1 MAKKIIIDF
10 SAQPIID
17 VVGYS
22 YTITVDSFPLYYPT
36 GDFEL
41 KVDFIANGV
50 TPSEYYE
57 VAIGTSLDETLQI
70 LLSFLRQTYQNDLIE
85 YSLVNNTIE
94 VLIQA
99 DAVVTIGEDL
109 NENITITTEDVEP
122 FGSNLKYYLYFD
134 DYTLNIYKSNYQG
147 TASEI
152 YGTFI
157 LKKSNVDTILDQIRG
172 TGLDLS
178 LEANQTLTFDEFL
191 LEDEF
196 TYKTE
201 LLKGSQIIFEGYI
214 KPDGCQQSFVNDVWY
229 VNIESNDVLGALKD
243 LSFVQTNGLPF
254 TGKMSVYDVIKGCL
268 DRTRLSLDINTSVY
282 VEYVDYTG
290 TNIFKDIYVNS
301 DRFIKDKND
310 IIIMDCN
317 EVLTSMLN
325 LFSAVITQQDGQWWI
340 YRPNDLELN
349 GYTEFINQT
358 TDAVFTKNLNA
369 VLGSQINGFYP
380 HHAGS
385 NQQIEVKGAISAYR
399 LNYQYGL
406 VTGLITNPTFNFD
419 TTIPVME
426 WQEDPVFYNW
436 TTAPSTPPNI
446 ILYPLT
452 NSYVPRFSLRP
463 INGTYEL
470 ITSNAINGKLGET
483 YDLKMNLFASWLNGS
498 FVYKIK
504 IKTNDGYYLHQENYW
519 VNYDTFY
526 KFSIPFN
533 NQEQNQN
540 GQVFASFKLTTPP
553 LINDC
558 TFQII
563 ICNITDTSENYG
575 GYYFAGYTSIDILSN
590 ILETQGLVGEFHTVT
605 RLIPPSS
612 ITKEN
617 QKVFN
622 GDGIASLIGSIYKD
636 DLTTLTTLWSRKNK
650 FENLPLLGISA
661 MDDLRIQ
668 SNPIKVFTGDVY
680 GYIPYFSVVTIDNI
694 VGLFMPIEWDY
705 DYKNN
710 ITKVKLLQ
718 FYNTDIADI
727 QYTISPDYGNNTIK
741 PTIKG

>member
-109 NENITITTEDVEP
+109 NESITITTEDVEP

-152 YGTFI
+152 YGTFT
-157 LKKSNVDTILDQIRG
+157 LKKSSVDTILSPIRG
-172 TGLDLS
+172 TALDLS

-191 LEDEF
+191 IEDEF

-214 KPDGCQQSFVNDVWY
+214 KPDGCQQSFVNDAWY
-229 VNIESNDVLGALKD
+229 VNIESNDILGALKD
-243 LSFVQTNGLPF
+243 LSFVQSNGLRF

-268 DRTRLSLDINTSVY
+268 DRTRLSLTINTSIEI
-282 VEYVDYTG
+282 EYLGYTG
-290 TNIFKDIYVNS
+290 ANILKDIYVRS
-301 DRFIKDKND
+301 ERFIKNQND
-310 IIIMDCN
+310 IVIMDCN

-325 LFSAVITQQDGQWWI
+325 MFSGVITQQDGQWWI

-349 GYTEFINQT
+349 GYTTFINQDTDT
-358 TDAVFTKNLNA
+358 TFTKNLNA
-369 VLGSQINGFYP
+369 VLGSQINNFYP
-380 HHAGS
+380 HHCDG

-399 LNYQYGL
+399 LNYQYGFTDGFILNPNLNHDEEL
-406 VTGLITNPTFNFD
+406 VFEDWTTNPSLPEDVEIINNGSLSGLIMKSDLTFPGF
-419 TTIPVME
+419 TV
-426 WQEDPVFYNW
+426 QEV
-436 TTAPSTPPNI
+436 
-446 ILYPLT
+446 L
-452 NSYVPRFSLRP
+452 
-463 INGTYEL
+463 
-470 ITSNAINGKLGET
+470 TSNSIIALEGQILTFRAKVSSTIVRN
-483 YDLKMNLFASWLNGS
+483 MFAFQIRTS
-498 FVYKIK
+498 
-504 IKTNDGYYLHQENYW
+504 DGYYLENRNGNNKW
-519 VNYDTFY
+519 TTTDISITPVPCGNYRFA
-526 KFSIPFN
+526 
-533 NQEQNQN
+533 EQF
-540 GQVFASFKLTTPP
+540 VSYELLMPP
-553 LINDC
+553 VPNDC
-558 TFQII
+558 TIEIVILVPLIYPNPTFPDSRGLSKVSYVQILD
-563 ICNITDTSENYG
+563 NE
-575 GYYFAGYTSIDILSN
+575 LQK
-590 ILETQGLVGEFHTVT
+590 QGIVGEFHTVT
-605 RLIPPSS
+605 RFDPPSS
-612 ITKEN
+612 IVKEN

-622 GDGIASLIGSIYKD
+622 GDGEEILIGSIYKAD
-636 DLTTLTTLWSRKNK
+636 EETLTEFWTRKDK
-650 FENLPLLGISA
+650 FEELPLLGISA

-668 SNPIKVFTGDVY
+668 SNPIKVFSGNIL
-680 GYIPYFSVVTIDNI
+680 GQIPYMSVITIDNI
-694 VGLFMPIEWDY
+694 TGLFMPIEYDY
-705 DYKNN
+705 DYKTN
-710 ITKVKLLQ
+710 KSQVKLLE

-727 QYTISPDYGNNTIK
+727 QYTISPDYGNNTIR

>member
-17 VVGYS
+17 VVGFS
-22 YTITVDSFPLYYPT
+22 YDISVNDFLLYYVNGET
-36 GDFEL
+36 EL
-41 KVDFIANGV
+41 KVDFIANGA
-50 TPSEYYE
+50 TPTEFYE
-57 VAIGTSLDETLQI
+57 VPIGTSLDETLQI
-70 LLSFLRQTYQNDLIE
+70 LLSFLRENYINDLVS

-99 DAVVTIGEDL
+99 DAIVTIGEDL

-122 FGSNLKYYLYFD
+122 FGTNLKYYLYFD

-157 LKKSNVDTILDQIRG
+157 LKKSNVETILDQIRG

-214 KPDGCQQSFVNDVWY
+214 KPDGCQQSFVNDIWY
-229 VNIESNDVLGALKD
+229 VNIESNDILGALKD

-254 TGKMSVYDVIKGCL
+254 SGKMSVYDVIKGCL

-282 VEYVDYTG
+282 VEYIGYTG

-358 TDAVFTKNLNA
+358 TDAVFTKNLNV
-369 VLGSQINGFYP
+369 VLGSQINGYYP
-380 HHAGS
+380 HHAGA

-406 VTGLITNPTFNFD
+406 VSGLVSNPTFNFD
-419 TTIPVME
+419 TTIPPME
-426 WQEDPVFYNW
+426 WIEDPVFYDW
-436 TTAPSTPPNI
+436 TTLPTAPPNLI
-446 ILYPLT
+446 RYPFI
-452 NSYVPRFSLRP
+452 NSSIPRLAIGKLSG
-463 INGTYEL
+463 IYEL
-470 ITSNAINGKLGET
+470 IASTPISGELGET
-483 YDLKMNLFASWLNGS
+483 FNFTAKLFAQIGYLESTTIT
-498 FVYKIK
+498 FPIK
-504 IKTNDGYYLHQENYW
+504 IKTSDGYYLHQNNYW
-519 VNYDTFY
+519 VNYNTY
-526 KFSIPFN
+526 YSFSISFIGDGTRWG
-533 NQEQNQN
+533 E
-540 GQVFASFKLTTPP
+540 VFGSFKLSMPP
-553 LINDC
+553 LIDDC
-558 TFQII
+558 TFEII
-563 ICNITDTSENYG
+563 ICNPQGFGFIG
-575 GYYFAGYTSIDILSN
+575 GSAGYTSVDILSN

-605 RLIPPSS
+605 RLLPPSS

-622 GDGIASLIGSIYKD
+622 GDGIASLIGSIFKD
-636 DLTTLTTLWSRKNK
+636 DLTTLTTFWTRKNK

-680 GYIPYFSVVTIDNI
+680 GYIPYFSVVTIDN
-694 VGLFMPIEWDY
+694 VTGLFMPIEWDY

-710 ITKVKLLQ
+710 ITRIKLLQ

-727 QYTISPDYGNNTIK
+727 QYTVSPDYGNNTIK

>member
-17 VVGYS
+17 VIGYS

-41 KVDFIANGV
+41 KVDFIANGAIP
-50 TPSEYYE
+50 TEFYE

-70 LLSFLRQTYQNDLIE
+70 LLSFLRETYQNDLIN
-85 YSLVNNTIE
+85 YSIVDLTIE

-99 DAVVTIGEDL
+99 DAIVTIGEDL

-122 FGSNLKYYLYFD
+122 SGTNLKYYLYFD

-147 TASEI
+147 TSSEI
-152 YGTFI
+152 FGTFI
-157 LKKSNVDTILDQIRG
+157 LKKSTVDTILDQIRG

-229 VNIESNDVLGALKD
+229 VNIESNDILGALKD

-369 VLGSQINGFYP
+369 VLGSQINGYYP
-380 HHAGS
+380 HHAGA
-385 NQQIEVKGAISAYR
+385 NQQIEIKGAISAYR

-406 VTGLITNPTFNFD
+406 VTGLVLNPTFNFD

-426 WQEDPVFYNW
+426 WQADPVFYNW
-436 TTAPSTPPNI
+436 TTLPTAPPNLI
-446 ILYPLT
+446 AYPLT
-452 NSYVPRFSLRP
+452 NSATPRLTIRP
-463 INGTYEL
+463 LAGTYEL
-470 ITSNAINGKLGET
+470 IASNIIAGSLGET
-483 YDLKMNLFASWLNGS
+483 YNLNAKLFVRNSGLNYS
-498 FVYKIK
+498 TPIYKIK
-504 IKTNDGYYLHQENYW
+504 IKTDDGYYLHKDNYW
-519 VNYDTFY
+519 VNYNTFY
-526 KFSIPFN
+526 SFSITFN
-533 NQEQNQN
+533 GEQNPL
-540 GQVFASFKLTTPP
+540 GEVFGSFKLQTPP

-558 TFQII
+558 NFEII
-563 ICNITDTSENYG
+563 ICNIG
-575 GYYFAGYTSIDILSN
+575 GTFQGFAGYTSIDILSN
-590 ILETQGLVGEFHTVT
+590 ILETQGVFGEFHTVT
-605 RLIPPSS
+605 RLQPPSS

-622 GDGIASLIGSIYKD
+622 GDGIRSLIGSIYKD
-636 DLTTLTTLWSRKNK
+636 DLTTLTTFWTRKNK
-650 FENLPLLGISA
+650 FENIPLLGISA

-680 GYIPYFSVVTIDNI
+680 GYIPYFSVVTIDN
-694 VGLFMPIEWDY
+694 VTGLFMPIEWDY

-727 QYTISPDYGNNTIK
+727 QYTISPDYGNNTVK

>member
-10 SAQPIID
+10 SAQPITNFI
-17 VVGYS
+17 GYS
-22 YTITVDSFPLYYPT
+22 YIINVNSFPLYYST
-36 GDFEL
+36 GDFVL
-41 KVDFIANGV
+41 KVDFIPNGA
-50 TPSEYYE
+50 TPTEFDQ
-57 VAIGTSLDETLQI
+57 VPIGTSLDETLQI
-70 LLSFLRQTYQNDLIE
+70 LLSFLRENYINDLID
-85 YSLVNNTIE
+85 YSLVNSSIE

-99 DAVVTIGEDL
+99 DAVVTIDEDI
-109 NENITITTEDVEP
+109 NPNISITTENVEP

-152 YGTFI
+152 YGTFT
-157 LKKSNVDTILDQIRG
+157 LKKSNVDSILDQIRG

-178 LEANQTLTFDEFL
+178 LEASQTLTFDEFL

-201 LLKGSQIIFEGYI
+201 LLKGNQIIFEGYI

-229 VNIESNDVLGALKD
+229 VNIESNDVLGALKN

-254 TGKMSVYDVIKGCL
+254 TGKMSVYEVIKGCL
-268 DRTRLSLDINTSVY
+268 DRTRLSLNINTSVY
-282 VEYVDYTG
+282 VEYTDYTG
-290 TNIFKDIYVNS
+290 TNILKDIYVNS

-310 IIIMDCN
+310 IVIMDCN

-380 HHAGS
+380 HHAGA

-406 VTGLITNPTFNFD
+406 VAGLVINPTFNFD
-419 TTIPVME
+419 TTIPVAE
-426 WQEDPVFYNW
+426 WLANPVFYNW
-436 TTAPSTPPNI
+436 TTSEMAPANV
-446 ILYPLT
+446 ILYPFI
-452 NSYVPRFSLRP
+452 NSSVSRLVIGRRSGVYELVASTP
-463 INGTYEL
+463 INGE
-470 ITSNAINGKLGET
+470 IGET
-483 YDLKMNLFASWLNGS
+483 FNFNAKLFAQIGFQESEEIT
-498 FVYKIK
+498 FKII
-504 IKTNDGYYLHQENYW
+504 IKTSDGYYLHQGNYW
-519 VNYDTFY
+519 VNYNTLYQF
-526 KFSIPFN
+526 KVPFN
-533 NQEQNQN
+533 GDGTRWGIVYSN
-540 GQVFASFKLTTPP
+540 FKLSLPP

-558 TFQII
+558 TLQII
-563 ICNITDTSENYG
+563 ICNPFADFIT
-575 GYYFAGYTSIDILSN
+575 AGYDSVDLISN
-590 ILETQGLVGEFHTVT
+590 ILESQGLVGEFHTVT
-605 RLIPPSS
+605 RSQPPSS

-622 GDGIASLIGSIYKD
+622 GDGISSFIGSIYKD
-636 DLTTLTTLWSRKNK
+636 DLITLTTGWTRKNK

-668 SNPIKVFTGDVY
+668 SNPIKLFTGDIY
-680 GYIPYFSVVTIDNI
+680 GYIPYLSVVTIDNI

-727 QYTISPDYGNNTIK
+727 QYTISPDYGNNTVK
-741 PTIKG
+741 ATIKG